1 MKQLLAAAI
10 FGVAS
15 ISAFAQNARIEAA
28 ITALAPGAAI
38 ERISETRMPGIHEVV
53 VQGRVVYVSADGKYL
68 FQGTMLDVENR
79 TDLTE
84 ATKAGLRRDALGAVE
99 PAQRIVYKAKDEKHA
114 ITVFTDVDC
123 GYCRRLHQEI
133 AEHNA
138 RGVTVEYLFF
148 PRAGIGSASYDTAV
162 SVWCTDDRKQAMDAA
177 QAGGALEKKDCA
189 ENPVARGYELGRKFA
204 ETGTPAIFTA
214 QGEYVGGYLPP
225 AQLLQRLETLV
236 AAR

>member
-1 MKQLLAAAI
+1 MKHLLA
-10 FGVAS
+10 VAVLGAVS
-15 ISAFAQNARIEAA
+15 FSAFAQDAKVEAA
-28 ITALAPGAAI
+28 ITALVPGATI
-38 ERISETRMPGIHEVV
+38 DSISETRMPGVYEAV
-53 VQGRVVYVSADGKYL
+53 VQGQVLYVSSDGKYL
-68 FQGTMLDVENR
+68 FQGTMFDVEDR

-84 ATKAGLRRDALGAVE
+84 ATRAVLRRDALGAVGMG
-99 PAQRIVYKAKDEKHA
+99 QRIIYKAPDEKHA

-133 AEHNA
+133 AAHNA

-148 PRAGIGSASYDTAV
+148 PRAGIGSPSYDTAV
-162 SVWCTDDRKQAMDAA
+162 SVWCAVDRKQAMDTA
-177 QAGGALEKKDCA
+177 QAGGALEKKACTD
-189 ENPVARGYELGRKFA
+189 NPVARGFELGRRFA

-225 AQLLQRLETLV
+225 DRMLQRLDALV